1 MKGALFCA
9 KDNFTHKRLGGFNF
23 RWDETFLTS
32 DCRRGGFNSRIGQN
46 WFKFS
51 WGRGYLPF
59 NIFLQQIRIT
69 GSVQATLKSYYL
81 QTEYKPNW
89 QHQFTIYQDPKN
101 RVTRCQSLNT
111 FYLWTSVHKMLHI
124 YCVAKS
130 LLNVETTSSKGMLD
144 KIEIRSREHPNTFD
158 FLPDSRLEGIFNY
171 RRCFLMFVGNIRT
184 T

>member
-1 MKGALFCA
+1 MQPRFSHYFNFSLMKGALFRA

-59 NIFLQQIRIT
+59 NFFLQQIRIT

-89 QHQFTIYQDPKN
+89 QHQFAIYQDPKN
-101 RVTRCQSLNT
+101 RVYSLSIT
-111 FYLWTSVHKMLHI
+111 EYVLF
-124 YCVAKS
+124 A
-130 LLNVETTSSKGMLD
+130 
-144 KIEIRSREHPNTFD
+144 
-158 FLPDSRLEGIFNY
+158 
-171 RRCFLMFVGNIRT
+171 NIST
-184 T
+184 